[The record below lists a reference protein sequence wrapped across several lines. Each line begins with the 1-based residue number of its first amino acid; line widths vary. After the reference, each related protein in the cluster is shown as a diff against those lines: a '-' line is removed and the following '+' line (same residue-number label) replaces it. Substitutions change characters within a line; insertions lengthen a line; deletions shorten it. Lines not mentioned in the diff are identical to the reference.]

1 MLVCRGV
8 PVYVCVPIYTL
19 LEKLSGREGQC
30 SAVITL
36 SVVIRASVAL
46 LHGHLDRVLNVSPFK
61 VFLLT
66 VKQGLWITG
75 NKQAFAQ
82 MMEQT
87 ECHCHD
93 LKLGVYLIL

>member
-1 MLVCRGV
+1 M
-8 PVYVCVPIYTL
+8 YVCVPIYTL

-36 SVVIRASVAL
+36 SVVIRASMAL
-46 LHGHLDRVLNVSPFK
+46 LHGHLDRVLLNVSPFK
-61 VFLLT
+61 VSPLT

-75 NKQAFAQ
+75 SKQAFAQ

-87 ECHCHD
+87 GYHCHD